1 MRRLAIVL
9 ALCVLSA
16 CTREG
21 YVIDACI
28 EGLDGE
34 ISLVDMFDHVI
45 SSSPVQ
51 NGKFRF
57 EGVVDTP
64 QLMYLNNGLGQK
76 YPVDTPV
83 LLENA
88 RIKVRGSKVVNHYE
102 SVARA
107 KVNTSVGKK
116 YVNFEIL
123 GPDGKSV
130 PLAEVVDSNEVT
142 VLVLWA
148 SWARQAS
155 NTLSSYV
162 DACSPYMSRGLTM
175 FCVSMDYNKDAW
187 ASMSETAGLFGL
199 NFCDTVAKGQEVEAL
214 YGIDGLPSAVIIG
227 SDGTII
233 GRCRSGADVR
243 KVIEAY
249 YGDKQQ

>member
-9 ALCVLSA
+9 ALCALAA

-21 YVIDACI
+21 YVIDARI
-28 EGLDGE
+28 DGLEGE

-45 SSSPVQ
+45 SSSPVE

-88 RIKVRGSKVVNHYE
+88 RIKVRGDVETYDIAVSGT
-102 SVARA
+102 VANKNMTEYIRR
-107 KVNTSVGKK
+107 KK
-116 YVNFEIL
+116 QLDEMDLGAYATLVKETFDDNYDNLLGSMLIPNLAPYVSSEEL
-123 GPDGKSV
+123 LACCEMLPD
-130 PLAEVVDSNEVT
+130 EF
-142 VLVLWA
+142 
-148 SWARQAS
+148 
-155 NTLSSYV
+155 
-162 DACSPYMSRGLTM
+162 RGLTM

-187 ASMSETAGLFGL
+187 ASMSETAGLFGM
-199 NFCDTVAKGQEVEAL
+199 NFCDTVAKGQEVEAF
-214 YGIDGLPSAVIIG
+214 
-227 SDGTII
+227 
-233 GRCRSGADVR
+233 
-243 KVIEAY
+243 
-249 YGDKQQ
+249 YGDRQQ